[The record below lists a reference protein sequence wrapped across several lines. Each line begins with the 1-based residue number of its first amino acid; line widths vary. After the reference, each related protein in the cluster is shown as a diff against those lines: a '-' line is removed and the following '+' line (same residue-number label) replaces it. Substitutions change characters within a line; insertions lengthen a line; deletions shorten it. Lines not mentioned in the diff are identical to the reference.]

1 MSTLGDR
8 LLARAIRAT
17 MVVDT
22 AARRFDRV
30 RSALVTR
37 FASESV
43 LDAYNQLTYDA
54 TPVYEAGSTSF
65 RQGLFNWEQEMI
77 ALAFPKAPGTVLVGG
92 AGGGR
97 EAFALA
103 ALGYGVVAFDPSA
116 GLARSM
122 AREAHT
128 TGRVDALIGRYED
141 LPRLVSARDGT
152 EVDLRARSPFD
163 AAMFGWTSYSHVRT
177 SAARIAALRV
187 FGELTNGPVVVSFF
201 LARQGPPRQ
210 AGRARRIARALGF
223 RPNGDSFT
231 PYIGFYHHSTAAE
244 IEDEVRQAGLELSH
258 ACYDDLDGRW
268 PYLVLRA
275 SSASSAE
282 VAEIKAPR

>member
-1 MSTLGDR
+1 MSRLSDR

-17 MVVDT
+17 TVVDT

-30 RSALVTR
+30 RSAIVTR

-43 LDAYNQLTYDA
+43 LDAYNELTYDA
-54 TPVYEAGSTSF
+54 TPVYEAGTASF
-65 RQGLFNWEQEMI
+65 RQGLFNWEKEMI
-77 ALAFPKAPGTVLVGG
+77 ARAFPSAPGTVLVGG

-103 ALGYGVVAFDPSA
+103 ALGFDVVAFDPSA

-122 AREAHT
+122 ARESRRD
-128 TGRVDALIGRYED
+128 GRVDALIGRYED
-141 LPRLVSARDGT
+141 LPLLVRVTDGAR
-152 EVDLRARSPFD
+152 VDLRALARFD

-177 SAARIAALRV
+177 RAARVAALRT
-187 FGELTNGPVVVSFF
+187 FAELTEGPIVVSFF
-201 LARQGPPRQ
+201 LARQSPHNPPS
-210 AGRARRIARALGF
+210 RARRVARALGF
-223 RPNGDSFT
+223 RATGDSFT

-244 IEDEVRQAGLELSH
+244 IEDEVREAGLELAH

-275 SSASSAE
+275 PASAE
-282 VAEIKAPR
+282 VPHLEPPR

>member
-30 RSALVTR
+30 RSAFVTR
-37 FASESV
+37 FAPESV
-43 LDAYNQLTYDA
+43 LDAYNELTYDA
-54 TPVYEAGSTSF
+54 TPVYNAGSSSF

-77 ALAFPKAPGTVLVGG
+77 GLAFPKAPGTVLVGG

-103 ALGYGVVAFDPSA
+103 ALGYAVVAFDPSA

-122 AREAHT
+122 ARQAQGN
-128 TGRVDALIGRYED
+128 GRVEALIGRYED
-141 LPRLVSARDGT
+141 LPRLVSARDGS
-152 EVDLRARSPFD
+152 EVDLRARAPFD

-177 SAARIAALRV
+177 SAARITALRV
-187 FGELTNGPVVVSFF
+187 LGELTNGSVVVSFF
-201 LARQGPPRQ
+201 LARQGPSHQP
-210 AGRARRIARALGF
+210 GRARRIAQALGF
-223 RPNGDSFT
+223 RSNGDSFT

-244 IEDEVRQAGLELSH
+244 IEEEVRQAGLEVTH

-268 PYLVLRA
+268 PYLVLRP
-275 SSASSAE
+275 SSASSAK
-282 VAEIKAPR
+282 VAESEAPR

>member
-1 MSTLGDR
+1 MRTLGNK

-37 FASESV
+37 FASDSV
-43 LDAYNQLTYDA
+43 LDAYNELTYDA
-54 TPVYEAGSTSF
+54 TSVYDAGSPSF
-65 RQGLFNWEQEMI
+65 RRGLFNWEREMI
-77 ALAFPKAPGTVLVGG
+77 ALAFPKAPGRVLVGG

-103 ALGYGVVAFDPSA
+103 ALGYAVVAFDPSA

-122 AREAHT
+122 AGEAQANE
-128 TGRVDALIGRYED
+128 RVESLIGRYED
-141 LPRLVSARDGT
+141 LPRLVRARDGID
-152 EVDLRARSPFD
+152 VDLRARAPFD

-177 SAARIAALRV
+177 STARIAALRV

-201 LARQGPPRQ
+201 LAGQGPPRQ
-210 AGRARRIARALGF
+210 PGGARRIARALGF
-223 RPNGDSFT
+223 RSNGDSFT

-282 VAEIKAPR
+282 VL

>member
-1 MSTLGDR
+1 
-8 LLARAIRAT
+8 
-17 MVVDT
+17 
-22 AARRFDRV
+22 
-30 RSALVTR
+30 
-37 FASESV
+37 
-43 LDAYNQLTYDA
+43 
-54 TPVYEAGSTSF
+54 
-65 RQGLFNWEQEMI
+65 MI
-77 ALAFPKAPGTVLVGG
+77 GLAFPRPPGTVLVGG

-122 AREAHT
+122 GREAHA
-128 TGRVDALIGRYED
+128 TGCVDALIGRYED
-141 LPRLVSARDGT
+141 LPRLVSARDGS
-152 EVDLRARSPFD
+152 EVDLRARAPFD

-177 SAARIAALRV
+177 SEARVAALRV

-201 LARQGPPRQ
+201 LARQDQPRHQ
-210 AGRARRIARALGF
+210 RRTRRIAQALGF
-223 RPNGDSFT
+223 RSNGDSFT

-244 IEDEVRQAGLELSH
+244 VEHEVRQAGLELSH

-275 SSASSAE
+275 STASSAE
-282 VAEIKAPR
+282 VTQIETPR

>member
-17 MVVDT
+17 MIVDT
-22 AARRFDRV
+22 VARRFDRV

-37 FASESV
+37 FAPESV
-43 LDAYNQLTYDA
+43 LDAYNELTYDA
-54 TPVYEAGSTSF
+54 TPVYDAGSPSF
-65 RQGLFNWEQEMI
+65 RQGLFHWEQEMI
-77 ALAFPKAPGTVLVGG
+77 GVAFPKAPGTVLVGG

-103 ALGYGVVAFDPSA
+103 ALGYAVVAFDPSA

-122 AREAHT
+122 AREAHAN
-128 TGRVDALIGRYED
+128 GGLEALIGRYED
-141 LPRLVSARDGT
+141 LPRLVSARDGR
-152 EVDLRARSPFD
+152 EVDLRARAPFD

-177 SAARIAALRV
+177 SAARVAALRV

-210 AGRARRIARALGF
+210 PGRARRIARALGF
-223 RPNGDSFT
+223 RPNGDAFT
-231 PYIGFYHHSTAAE
+231 PYIGFYHHSTVAE
-244 IEDEVRQAGLELSH
+244 IEDEGRQAGLDLTH

-268 PYLVLRA
+268 PYLVLHTSR
-275 SSASSAE
+275 ASSAE
-282 VAEIKAPR
+282 VPEIEAPR

>member
-1 MSTLGDR
+1 MSTFGDR

-17 MVVDT
+17 MMVDT

-43 LDAYNQLTYDA
+43 LSVYNELTYDA
-54 TPVYEAGSTSF
+54 TPVYEAGSPSF
-65 RQGLFNWEQEMI
+65 RQGLFNWEKEMI
-77 ALAFPKAPGTVLVGG
+77 ALAFPKAPGAVLVGG

-103 ALGYGVVAFDPSA
+103 ALGYDVVAFDPSA

-122 AREAHT
+122 GRETHE
-128 TGRVDALIGRYED
+128 TGRLEALIGRYED
-141 LPRLVSARDGT
+141 LPRLVRVRDGVQ
-152 EVDLRARSPFD
+152 VDVRALAPFD

-177 SAARIAALRV
+177 PAARVAALRM

-201 LARQGPPRQ
+201 LARPAPPREP
-210 AGRARRIARALGF
+210 GLARRIARGLGF
-223 RPNGDSFT
+223 RSSDDAFT

-244 IEDEVRQAGLELSH
+244 IEDEVRQAGLELTH

-275 SSASSAE
+275 SRTASAE
-282 VAEIKAPR
+282 VPDVQVPR

>member
-30 RSALVTR
+30 RSTLVTR

-43 LDAYNQLTYDA
+43 LDAYNELAYDA
-54 TPVYEAGSTSF
+54 TPVYEAGSASF

-77 ALAFPKAPGTVLVGG
+77 ALAFPKAPGTVLIGG

-103 ALGYGVVAFDPSA
+103 ALGYAVVAFDPSA

-122 AREAHT
+122 AREGHAN
-128 TGRVDALIGRYED
+128 GRVDALMGRYED
-141 LPRLVSARDGT
+141 LPRLVRVRDGT
-152 EVDLRARSPFD
+152 QVDLRALAPFD
-163 AAMFGWTSYSHVRT
+163 AAMFGWTSYSHMRT
-177 SAARIAALRV
+177 SDARIAALRIV
-187 FGELTNGPVVVSFF
+187 GQLTKGPVVISFF

-210 AGRARRIARALGF
+210 PGRARRVARALGF
-223 RPNGDSFT
+223 RPTGDAFT

-244 IEDEVRQAGLELSH
+244 IEDEARRAGLDLTR

-275 SSASSAE
+275 RGAVSAE
-282 VAEIKAPR
+282 VADIEVPR

>member
-1 MSTLGDR
+1 MSTLGNR

-30 RSALVTR
+30 RSAFVTR

-43 LDAYNQLTYDA
+43 LDAYNELTYDA
-54 TPVYEAGSTSF
+54 TPVYEAGSPSF

-77 ALAFPKAPGTVLVGG
+77 ACAFPKTPGTVLVGG

-103 ALGYGVVAFDPSA
+103 ALGYAVVAFDPSA

-128 TGRVDALIGRYED
+128 SGRVEALIGRYED
-141 LPRLVSARDGT
+141 LPRLVNARDGT
-152 EVDLRARSPFD
+152 DVDLRARAPFD

-177 SAARIAALRV
+177 SAARIAALRA
-187 FGELTNGPVVVSFF
+187 FRELTNGPMVVSFF

-210 AGRARRIARALGF
+210 PGRARRIARALGF
-223 RPNGDSFT
+223 RSNGDSFT

-244 IEDEVRQAGLELSH
+244 IEDEARQAGLELSH

-275 SSASSAE
+275 SRTPSAE
-282 VAEIKAPR
+282 VP

>member
-8 LLARAIRAT
+8 LIARAIRAT

-43 LDAYNQLTYDA
+43 LDAYNELTYDA
-54 TPVYEAGSTSF
+54 TPAYEAGSPSF
-65 RQGLFNWEQEMI
+65 RQGLFNWEREMI

-103 ALGYGVVAFDPSA
+103 ALGYAVVAFDPSA

-122 AREAHT
+122 AREAHAN
-128 TGRVDALIGRYED
+128 GPVDALIGRYED
-141 LPRLVSARDGT
+141 LPRLVSARDCSQ
-152 EVDLRARSPFD
+152 VDLRARAPFD

-201 LARQGPPRQ
+201 LARHGPGRQ
-210 AGRARRIARALGF
+210 PGRARRIARALGF
-223 RPNGDSFT
+223 HPNGDSFT

-244 IEDEVRQAGLELSH
+244 IEDEVRRAGLELGH

-275 SSASSAE
+275 PRGPSAE
-282 VAEIKAPR
+282 VAEIETPR